1 VYRRALSTPGAL
13 AFFLAAAPARLGLA
27 MTGLGLVWLV
37 HDLTG
42 SYGRAGVVTGA
53 FAITEAL
60 IGPQTARVI
69 DRYGQTRVLPLLLA
83 VHGAAIAGLLA
94 GGPMIVLAVLAGAT
108 IPQVGALV
116 AARWSHALGEDEL
129 LSTAF
134 ALESMA
140 SSVAFLAGPALVGT
154 MATLADP
161 RAGTALAA
169 ALVVA
174 GGLALAAQTATAPR
188 GAGPRQDA
196 APGDGAAPGD
206 DAAPRRD
213 DPPRDDAAPAR
224 DAAPRRGGLASRGF
238 AGVVGANAALG
249 MVFGALQVSVTAFAT
264 DHGAAGLAG
273 PLYSVMNLAC
283 LASAALYGRRART
296 VKLRTALALLSLA
309 NLPLLVVN
317 LPWQLAVALV
327 APGLAIAPILTL
339 SSVVTQRRVDK
350 AVLTQA
356 YTWLNSASAAGLA
369 GAAAAAGQLVDAADA
384 RAGFVLAVV
393 AAACGAVAASGVR

>member
-1 VYRRALSTPGAL
+1 VYRRTLSTPGAL
-13 AFFLAAAPARLGLA
+13 AFYLAAAPARLGLA

-37 HDLTG
+37 HDATG
-42 SYGRAGVVTGA
+42 SYGRAGLVTGA
-53 FAITEAL
+53 FAVTEAV
-60 IGPQTARVI
+60 IGPQSARLI
-69 DRYGQTRVLPLLLA
+69 DRYGQTRVLPLLVTA
-83 VHGAAIAGLLA
+83 HGLAIAGLLA
-94 GGPMIVLAVLAGAT
+94 GGPMLPLAVLAGAT

-116 AARWSHALGEDEL
+116 AARWSHALAGSEL
-129 LSTAF
+129 LTTAF

-154 MATLADP
+154 VATLADP

-169 ALVVA
+169 ALVVT
-174 GGLALAAQTATAPR
+174 GGLALAAQRATAP
-188 GAGPRQDA
+188 PPA
-196 APGDGAAPGD
+196 ARVMD
-206 DAAPRRD
+206 DCASAT
-213 DPPRDDAAPAR
+213 ASHHSS
-224 DAAPRRGGLASRGF
+224 LASRGF
-238 AGVVGANAALG
+238 AGVVAANAGLG

-283 LASAALYGRRART
+283 LASAALYGRRPRT
-296 VKLRTALALLSLA
+296 LRLPTALALLTLA
-309 NLPLLVVN
+309 NLPLLLVN

-327 APGLAIAPILTL
+327 APGLAVAPILTL

-369 GAAAAAGQLVDAADA
+369 GAAAAAGQLVDSADA
-384 RAGFVLAVV
+384 RAGFGLAVV
-393 AAACGAVAASGVR
+393 AAGCGAVATSRVR

>member
-1 VYRRALSTPGAL
+1 
-13 AFFLAAAPARLGLA
+13 
-27 MTGLGLVWLV
+27 M
-37 HDLTG
+37 
-42 SYGRAGVVTGA
+42 
-53 FAITEAL
+53 
-60 IGPQTARVI
+60 
-69 DRYGQTRVLPLLLA
+69 
-83 VHGAAIAGLLA
+83 
-94 GGPMIVLAVLAGAT
+94 LAGAT

-116 AARWSHALGEDEL
+116 AARWSHALGDSEL
-129 LSTAF
+129 LPTAF

-154 MATLADP
+154 VATLADP

-188 GAGPRQDA
+188 GAVPRRAAAGARDAVPDRDA
-196 APGDGAAPGD
+196 APGR
-206 DAAPRRD
+206 DAAGARGAVPRRD
-213 DPPRDDAAPAR
+213 APPGRDPAPG
-224 DAAPRRGGLASRGF
+224 RGGLASRGF
-238 AGVVGANAALG
+238 AGVVAANAALG

-283 LASAALYGRRART
+283 LASAALYGRRPRT
-296 VKLRTALALLSLA
+296 VRLRTALALLALA
-309 NLPLLVVN
+309 NLPLLLVN

-339 SSVVTQRRVDK
+339 SSVVTQRQVDT

-369 GAAAAAGQLVDAADA
+369 GAAAAAGQVVDAADA

-393 AAACGAVAASGVR
+393 AAGCGAVAASGVR